1 MNNNIYEII
10 TLLADG
16 KSRSGQEIGD
26 LLNITR
32 SAVWKIM
39 HKLSELGIPVER
51 HQGRGYRF
59 TRPVQMLNKELIWST
74 LPSEIQKH
82 IPSFELVDTLESTN
96 NHMLDQIKQGKPS
109 GSLVICE
116 HQTAGRGRLGRTW
129 HSPYAANIYLA
140 LYWHFDKDTSEL
152 SGLSQVISSAVLK
165 ALKQNDIPDL
175 CLKWP
180 NDIYHR
186 QKKLAGV
193 LVDLIAE
200 SHSSTDSVIGVG
212 VNISMHTNE
221 NAIDQPWTDVHSII
235 EKFPD
240 RNQITTSILESIY
253 TDLIEFSQKGFESFA
268 KRWSEQDCLANK
280 VVIASNGQQ
289 NIEGVAKGV
298 GALGEL
304 LIETAEGIVPFL
316 NGSVKLRDAEGC

>member
-10 TLLADG
+10 ALLADG

-39 HKLSELGIPVER
+39 HKLTELGIPVER
-51 HQGRGYRF
+51 HQGKGYRF
-59 TRPVQMLNKELIWST
+59 TRPVRMLTKETIWANLS
-74 LPSEIQKH
+74 PEIQKL
-82 IPSFELVDTLESTN
+82 IPSFELVDTLDSTN
-96 NHMLDQIKQGKPS
+96 NYMLDQFKQGKPA

-152 SGLSQVISSAVLK
+152 SGLSQVISCAVLI
-165 ALKQNDIPDL
+165 ALKQHDVPDL

-180 NDIYHR
+180 NDIYHAD
-186 QKKLAGV
+186 KKLAGV
-193 LVDLIAE
+193 LIDMIGE
-200 SHSSTDSVIGVG
+200 SHSSTDTIIGVG
-212 VNISMHTNE
+212 VNISMHPKE
-221 NAIDQPWTDVHSII
+221 NAIDQPWTDIHSIMDQ
-235 EKFPD
+235 FPD
-240 RNQITTSILESIY
+240 RDQITSTIINSIY
-253 TDLIEFSQKGFESFA
+253 TNILEFTQNGFGNFA
-268 KRWSEQDCLANK
+268 TKWSDRDCLANK
-280 VVIASNGQQ
+280 AVIATNGQQ
-289 NIEGVAKGV
+289 TIEGIAKGI
-298 GALGEL
+298 GPQGDL

-316 NGSVKLRDAEGC
+316 NGSVKLVS